1 MGGTTALAVFVGA
14 GVGALI
20 RFALNTRFNAV
31 LPALPLGTLI
41 ANLVGGYL
49 VGLVAGLLVLKAPV
63 PPELRPL
70 LITGFLGGL
79 TTFSAFSLEL
89 AEGLQAGRF
98 GVAATHVLLHVGGS
112 LLLTFCGLA
121 TARWLAAA

>member
-1 MGGTTALAVFVGA
+1 MGGFTVLAVFVGA
-14 GVGALI
+14 GLGAVV
-20 RFALNTRFNAV
+20 RFALNTRFNPV
-31 LPALPLGTLI
+31 IPALPLGTLI

-49 VGLVAGLLVLKAPV
+49 VGLVAGLLALKAPL

-98 GVAATHVLLHVGGS
+98 GVAATHVLVHVVGS
-112 LLLTFCGLA
+112 LLLTFLGLQ
-121 TARWLAAA
+121 TARWIAAA